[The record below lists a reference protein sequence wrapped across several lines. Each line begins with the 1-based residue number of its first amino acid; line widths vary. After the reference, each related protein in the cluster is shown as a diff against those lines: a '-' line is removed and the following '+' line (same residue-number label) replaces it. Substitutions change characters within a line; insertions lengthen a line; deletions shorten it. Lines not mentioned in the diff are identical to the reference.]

1 VALWLYGKFIR
12 VHVAWFDLERYCKS
26 GFTGGKF
33 CAENEKGR
41 VVGLEP
47 FPPFLTPLLSIH
59 FKSLEHTFDIQCG
72 SQCGGFELNSKSTNE
87 VSAIENRPMRAS

>member
-1 VALWLYGKFIR
+1 MRPVDKGKGEDSLCLPISLSPGLRFFVAPWLCGKFIR
-12 VHVAWFDLERYCKS
+12 VHGAWFDLECYCKS

-47 FPPFLTPLLSIH
+47 TQSFLSPLLSIH
-59 FKSLEHTFDIQCG
+59 FKSSANTFDIQCG
-72 SQCGGFELNSKSTNE
+72 
-87 VSAIENRPMRAS
+87 I